1 MVELPRYVHAKR
13 RRGKLELSFQKYRDL
28 TAWPRVK
35 LPGASSCRLS
45 AISLYPP
52 SLMGGVQKSVT
63 VRVDVRNFHLG
74 ASDIVTGIS
83 KVPFVV
89 ILIA

>member
-1 MVELPRYVHAKR
+1 M
-13 RRGKLELSFQKYRDL
+13 
-28 TAWPRVK
+28 RVQTR
-35 LPGASSCRLS
+35 LFRTSSCRLS

-63 VRVDVRNFHLG
+63 VRAHVRNFHLG

-89 ILIA
+89 ILSLT